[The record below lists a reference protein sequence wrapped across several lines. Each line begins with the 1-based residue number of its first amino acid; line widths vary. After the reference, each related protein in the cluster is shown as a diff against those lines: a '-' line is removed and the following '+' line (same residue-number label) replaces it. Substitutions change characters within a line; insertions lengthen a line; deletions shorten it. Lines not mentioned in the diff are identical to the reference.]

1 MKNHHVLKVKF
12 LGATNTKGIR
22 IRITSERFE
31 ASVILPLKYNDVEPF
46 DQAIDY
52 LLSKDFN
59 IIGKAEATDGMYII
73 TDSFHNI
80 K

>member
-12 LGATNTKGIR
+12 LGATNTKGSR

-31 ASVILPLKYNDVEPF
+31 SSVIIPLKFDEFASF

-52 LLSKDFN
+52 LVSKEFN
-59 IIGKAEATDGMYII
+59 IIGNAEAADGMYVI